1 MKPLKI
7 SAQAL
12 CLSLFLAQLASTGCA
27 PSTQVISEPDVE
39 QKLARIVVGQTTKAE
54 VEALL
59 GIAKPKEP
67 NFWVYNIA
75 DTATEYNRL
84 KGSIADG
91 TIPGMPVATITNTR
105 FLATV
110 RFNPAGTVKGLEIA
124 RYFAAPYV
132 NEYRYLVKGP
142 DDKTLEAV
150 AQLGET
156 VGFKIAALEKSA
168 GTFTLEDPG
177 SKARMTVKL
186 NDQLLYIVSTNP
198 YDRAS
203 NEYRAYTKREIR
215 FTETIATADFFQ

>member
-1 MKPLKI
+1 MNSLKI
-7 SAQAL
+7 AVQVL
-12 CLSLFLAQLASTGCA
+12 CLSLILAQLASSGCA
-27 PSTQVISEPDVE
+27 PSTQVISEPEVE
-39 QKLARIVVGQTTKAE
+39 QKLARIVVGQTTKGE

-59 GIAKPKEP
+59 GTAKPKEP

-105 FLATV
+105 FLATL

-132 NEYRYLVKGP
+132 NDYRYLVKGP

-150 AQLGET
+150 ASLAEAS
-156 VGFKIAALEKSA
+156 GFKVSALEKSA
-168 GTFTLEDPG
+168 GTFTLEDTG
-177 SKARMTVKL
+177 SKARMAVKL
-186 NDQLLYIVSTNP
+186 NDQLLHIVSTNP

-203 NEYRAYTKREIR
+203 NQYRAYTKREIA
-215 FTETIATADFFQ
+215 FTESIATADFFQ